1 MPTKVLLP
9 QMVDLAL
16 GTPEIGAVNFNVLHS
31 LLHAMLK
38 KLKITD
44 STAELNELDLL
55 SRREKSSL
63 SDLDSGISTYS
74 EDGTS
79 ESGKTSGT
87 PYHQL
92 ELKVAKLS
100 MQMEQLNSIPSNS
113 DLIDRS
119 DRPISEMWQY
129 MQLKKKVDANTDG
142 VDKLMSLFDD
152 LMKRMDEL
160 KKANEDMK
168 NQLDGLNLQDI
179 LSRLNDLE
187 NNVKDLNEK
196 FGTLPT
202 TEELS
207 LFVTWPGLEDALNG
221 VKRDW
226 ESLQPQ
232 ERVVIEMSSQTEP
245 RRKKVSRPTSSR
257 PSTRMSSSS
266 AGPSDQLLEVLE
278 TLGKLNESH
287 NSLEKRVEVLEEE
300 IKNKMDKT
308 DLDNLNLSSDLLEQL
323 AKMKADLEA
332 LQQARDKY
340 GSTTSNSLAILKA
353 KSKLKKGK
361 QSSDK
366 VGPLSESDESGSGD
380 ETTETDSQ
388 EMLEELNKQELMA
401 IAIDA
406 LSNKVTVLED
416 RLKVFQDMMM
426 DDSAYQSD
434 VSELRSWLTGMENRQ
449 DPFADLDV
457 TSSENDIP
465 TKPPSPKVSSSSEK
479 PEVKTEADE
488 TKEKE
493 SPQTKKKKASST
505 ENVVNMKFEQEIMD
519 IFTKSS
525 SDVEGQVDEVKMMAS
540 EELTKANN
548 KIQTLAV
555 VLNDQLQDVRD
566 KIFTLDH
573 DLKRM
578 ARGIEFALLRSKVA
592 GTNDLDSD
600 ALSRAQAAIL
610 QLQAD
615 FEKLHNT
622 TQDMMEENNSRNKQI
637 QDLLAYCD
645 RLNEIKADKEYVQM
659 EVDVKA
665 DKRSLDNKVNH
676 SLFDSTTNDINKM
689 IKEILEKLSGYE
701 DNFNT
706 TCHKLNEDI
715 DGKLDRL
722 ELDPLKEWLE
732 SRLKA
737 LNDKLKRTQ
746 VSTEWGEDDAAGI
759 RKQLIQKFHCISCDR
774 PVDLMPTGPV
784 PSLPTHNGL
793 APTRSPRPYT
803 TFELD
808 QIRQHAKSGLLGKNN
823 INFERALAEK
833 ELVRIRKSDLRA
845 FFVHFGHDLDTF
857 KKQREAFANPEI
869 ADYYATQ
876 RACGGNHT
884 TTFPHKRITRLS
896 HLSHL
901 FREDEEAV
909 YPLYKEEVNVQGAD
923 GHIYKG
929 RMEKIEAKFTQA
941 QQQGRPDPY
950 TLHPQMHQTPPPI
963 NQTGGQ
969 RVTQQAPPVR
979 VARPTSAR
987 PLQSPRPTSGRVTA
1001 RPVSARGGTSKQNSP
1016 VPESS
1021 NTTPVP
1027 GESPRHPDGEQHI
1040 EVPTTGNN

>member
-44 STAELNELDLL
+44 STADLNELDLL

-79 ESGKTSGT
+79 ETGKTSGT

-100 MQMEQLNSIPSNS
+100 MQMEQLNAIPSNN

-160 KKANEDMK
+160 KKANDNMK
-168 NQLDGLNLQDI
+168 NQLDGLNLDDI

-196 FGTLPT
+196 FGTLPSA
-202 TEELS
+202 EELAT
-207 LFVTWPGLEDALNG
+207 FVTWPGLEDALKG

-226 ESLQPQ
+226 ESLQQQ

-245 RRKKVSRPTSSR
+245 VSRPASSR
-257 PSTRMSSSS
+257 PGTRMSSSS
-266 AGPSDQLLEVLE
+266 TGPSEQLLDVLE
-278 TLGKLNESH
+278 HLGKLSESH
-287 NSLEKRVEVLEEE
+287 NALQKRVEDLEAE

-308 DLDNLNLSSDLLEQL
+308 DLENLNLSSDMLEQL
-323 AKMKADLEA
+323 AKLKAELDA
-332 LQQARDKY
+332 LQQARDK
-340 GSTTSNSLAILKA
+340 AIKF
-353 KSKLKKGK
+353 KTGK
-361 QSSDK
+361 RSGK
-366 VGPLSESDESGSGD
+366 IGPLSESDESSSGG

-388 EMLEELNKQELMA
+388 EELEELNKHELTA

-406 LSNKVTVLED
+406 LSNKVTVMED

-434 VSELRSWLTGMENRQ
+434 VTDLRSWLTGMEQRP
-449 DPFADLDV
+449 DPLADLEM
-457 TSSENDIP
+457 TTSENDITP
-465 TKPPSPKVSSSSEK
+465 KPPSPKVSTSVEK
-479 PEVKTEADE
+479 TPVKAEEVEPEVKE
-488 TKEKE
+488 TKGKE
-493 SPQTKKKKASST
+493 SPPANKKKVSSG
-505 ENVVNMKFEQEIMD
+505 ENLANVKFEQDIMD
-519 IFTKSS
+519 IFTRNT
-525 SDVEGQVDEVKMMAS
+525 SDVDGQVEDMKNMMNMSS
-540 EELTKANN
+540 EEISKANN
-548 KIQTLAV
+548 KIRTLAA

-615 FEKLHNT
+615 FERLHNT
-622 TQDMMEENNSRNKQI
+622 TKDMMEENESRNKQI

-645 RLNEIKADKEYVQM
+645 RLNENKADKEYVQM

-676 SLFDSTTNDINKM
+676 SLFDSTTNDINRM
-689 IKEILEKLSGYE
+689 IKEILDKLSGYE

-706 TCHKLNEDI
+706 TCHKINEDI

-784 PSLPTHNGL
+784 PSLPSHSGL

-803 TFELD
+803 TYELD

-823 INFERALAEK
+823 INFERALAER

-845 FFVHFGHDLDTF
+845 FFVHFGHDLDTY

-901 FREDEEAV
+901 FREEEETV

-929 RMEKIEAKFTQA
+929 RMEKMEAKYTQA
-941 QQQGRPDPY
+941 QQQTRQDPY
-950 TLHPQMHQTPPPI
+950 KLHSQMHQAPPPI
-963 NQTGGQ
+963 HQTGGQ
-969 RVTQQAPPVR
+969 RVTQQTTSVR

-987 PLQSPRPTSGRVTA
+987 PLQSPRPTSGRVTI
-1001 RPVSARGGTSKQNSP
+1001 RPVSARGGGSRQASP

-1021 NTTPVP
+1021 HTTPVP
-1027 GESPRHPDGEQHI
+1027 EESPRLPEGDQHI

>member
-74 EDGTS
+74 EDGAS
-79 ESGKTSGT
+79 ESGKTGGT

-100 MQMEQLNSIPSNS
+100 MQMEQLNAIPTNS
-113 DLIDRS
+113 ELIDRS

-168 NQLDGLNLQDI
+168 NQLDGLNLKDI

-187 NNVKDLNEK
+187 NNVKDLNDK

-202 TEELS
+202 AEEIS

-226 ESLQPQ
+226 ENLQPP

-245 RRKKVSRPTSSR
+245 VSRPTSSR

-266 AGPSDQLLEVLE
+266 TGPSEQLLEVLE
-278 TLGKLNESH
+278 HLGKLSESH
-287 NSLEKRVEVLEEE
+287 NALEKRVEVLEEE

-308 DLDNLNLSSDLLEQL
+308 DLENLNLSSDLLEQL
-323 AKMKADLEA
+323 NKLKADLEA
-332 LQQARDKY
+332 LQQARDK
-340 GSTTSNSLAILKA
+340 
-353 KSKLKKGK
+353 
-361 QSSDK
+361 
-366 VGPLSESDESGSGD
+366 
-380 ETTETDSQ
+380 
-388 EMLEELNKQELMA
+388 
-401 IAIDA
+401 
-406 LSNKVTVLED
+406 
-416 RLKVFQDMMM
+416 
-426 DDSAYQSD
+426 
-434 VSELRSWLTGMENRQ
+434 
-449 DPFADLDV
+449 
-457 TSSENDIP
+457 
-465 TKPPSPKVSSSSEK
+465 
-479 PEVKTEADE
+479 
-488 TKEKE
+488 
-493 SPQTKKKKASST
+493 
-505 ENVVNMKFEQEIMD
+505 
-519 IFTKSS
+519 
-525 SDVEGQVDEVKMMAS
+525 
-540 EELTKANN
+540 
-548 KIQTLAV
+548 
-555 VLNDQLQDVRD
+555 
-566 KIFTLDH
+566 
-573 DLKRM
+573 
-578 ARGIEFALLRSKVA
+578 
-592 GTNDLDSD
+592 DSD

-622 TQDMMEENNSRNKQI
+622 TQDMIEENTSRNKQI

-645 RLNEIKADKEYVQM
+645 RLNDIKADKEYVQM

-706 TCHKLNEDI
+706 TCCKLNEDI

-808 QIRQHAKSGLLGKNN
+808 QIRQHAKS
-823 INFERALAEK
+823 
-833 ELVRIRKSDLRA
+833 
-845 FFVHFGHDLDTF
+845 
-857 KKQREAFANPEI
+857 FANPEI

-901 FREDEEAV
+901 FREEEEAV

-929 RMEKIEAKFTQA
+929 RMEKLEAKFT

-969 RVTQQAPPVR
+969 RTVTQTVSPTR

-987 PLQSPRPTSGRVTA
+987 HLQSPRPTSGRVSN
-1001 RPVSARGGTSKQNSP
+1001 RPVSARGGPSKQGSP
-1016 VPESS
+1016 APPESS
-1021 NTTPVP
+1021 HTTPVP
-1027 GESPRHPDGEQHI
+1027 EESPRHVEGEQHI
-1040 EVPTTGNN
+1040 EVPTTGNNN

>member
-44 STAELNELDLL
+44 STADLNELDLL

-79 ESGKTSGT
+79 ETGKTSGT

-100 MQMEQLNSIPSNS
+100 MQMEQLNAIPSNN

-160 KKANEDMK
+160 KKANDNMK
-168 NQLDGLNLQDI
+168 NQLDGLNLDDI

-196 FGTLPT
+196 FGTLPSA
-202 TEELS
+202 EELAT
-207 LFVTWPGLEDALNG
+207 FVTWPGLEDALKG

-226 ESLQPQ
+226 ESLQQQ

-245 RRKKVSRPTSSR
+245 RKKKVSRPASSR
-257 PSTRMSSSS
+257 PGTRMSSSS
-266 AGPSDQLLEVLE
+266 TGPSEQLLDVLE
-278 TLGKLNESH
+278 HLGKLSESH
-287 NSLEKRVEVLEEE
+287 NALQKRVEDLEAE

-308 DLDNLNLSSDLLEQL
+308 DLENLNLSSDMLEQL
-323 AKMKADLEA
+323 AKLKAELDA
-332 LQQARDKY
+332 LQQARDK
-340 GSTTSNSLAILKA
+340 
-353 KSKLKKGK
+353 
-361 QSSDK
+361 
-366 VGPLSESDESGSGD
+366 
-380 ETTETDSQ
+380 
-388 EMLEELNKQELMA
+388 
-401 IAIDA
+401 
-406 LSNKVTVLED
+406 
-416 RLKVFQDMMM
+416 
-426 DDSAYQSD
+426 
-434 VSELRSWLTGMENRQ
+434 
-449 DPFADLDV
+449 
-457 TSSENDIP
+457 
-465 TKPPSPKVSSSSEK
+465 
-479 PEVKTEADE
+479 
-488 TKEKE
+488 
-493 SPQTKKKKASST
+493 
-505 ENVVNMKFEQEIMD
+505 
-519 IFTKSS
+519 
-525 SDVEGQVDEVKMMAS
+525 
-540 EELTKANN
+540 
-548 KIQTLAV
+548 
-555 VLNDQLQDVRD
+555 
-566 KIFTLDH
+566 
-573 DLKRM
+573 
-578 ARGIEFALLRSKVA
+578 
-592 GTNDLDSD
+592 DSD

-615 FEKLHNT
+615 FERLHNT
-622 TQDMMEENNSRNKQI
+622 TKDMMEENESRNKQI

-645 RLNEIKADKEYVQM
+645 RLNENKADKEYVQM

-676 SLFDSTTNDINKM
+676 SLFDSTTNDINRM
-689 IKEILEKLSGYE
+689 IKEILDKLSGYE

-706 TCHKLNEDI
+706 TCHKINEDI

-784 PSLPTHNGL
+784 PSLPSHSGL

-803 TFELD
+803 TYELD

-823 INFERALAEK
+823 INFERALAER

-845 FFVHFGHDLDTF
+845 FFVHFGHDLDTY

-901 FREDEEAV
+901 FREEEETV

-929 RMEKIEAKFTQA
+929 RMEKMEAKYTQA
-941 QQQGRPDPY
+941 QQQTRQDPY
-950 TLHPQMHQTPPPI
+950 KLHSQMHQAPPPI
-963 NQTGGQ
+963 HQTGGQ
-969 RVTQQAPPVR
+969 RVTQQTTSVR

-987 PLQSPRPTSGRVTA
+987 PLQSPRPTSGRVTI
-1001 RPVSARGGTSKQNSP
+1001 RPVSARGGGSRQASP

-1021 NTTPVP
+1021 HTTPVP
-1027 GESPRHPDGEQHI
+1027 EESPRLPEGDQHI